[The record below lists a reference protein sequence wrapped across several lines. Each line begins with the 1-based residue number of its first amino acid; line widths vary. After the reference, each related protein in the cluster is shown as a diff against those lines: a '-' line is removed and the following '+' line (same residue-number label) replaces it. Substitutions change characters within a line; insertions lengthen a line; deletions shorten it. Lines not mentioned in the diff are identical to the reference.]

1 MKRILTLVLV
11 LALALAALTSC
22 AVVDTVKGWFEKD
35 CEHSFVNGECE
46 KCGEADPDYVA
57 PVVDED
63 LQAAYD
69 YIKENYKKLGITTTN
84 FEVMKAAP
92 IGEKVFAIT
101 WTASNEAI
109 TITESEDGNFYVV
122 NVPELG
128 EEAINYTLN
137 FSIQNEA
144 GEKKE
149 GSFNL
154 TVPAFAV
161 NTYEEYVEAEDGTA
175 LVIRGIV
182 TGIYSKSTNS
192 TKENSLL
199 IQDLEGKG
207 GYYAYQL
214 EDDPAGVIS
223 VGMTVEVRGNKK
235 TYNGTFELTDPV
247 VTVIDP
253 EIKTVTPID
262 ITETVIA
269 ASGLD
274 ATELVKKNGALV
286 TIKGVTLLDHNS
298 SNGYHNFKIGNHTA
312 YLRVSSSSNM
322 ITKAEGETV
331 TETFKANFYYKAD
344 VTGIITLYNNAIYLM
359 PVSSAP
365 FANLV
370 AQELPDDAKVDLA
383 INNTTV
389 PGMIQIAG
397 DTALPTTTNI
407 DGVAISWALVNGADC
422 ATLSGSTLTVTIPEE
437 AKNVTLTATY
447 TCGEATKT
455 KDYTIVVK
463 PISTITIE
471 QANNIGMNMTHNT
484 YTEELYYIVG
494 TIDSIVGT
502 DYGNMYIKDGD
513 FSIYIYG
520 LYDATGKIRYDA
532 MDPQPLA
539 KDTIKVLSSVGK
551 YNNDVQLKNAK
562 VIEHTIHPDNV
573 VEQAPEIEFKPVNPI
588 VDTEFFIGMTKND
601 TVYYI
606 TGYMGTGNSQYYMAS
621 TAKQADAAKVTVVA
635 GPTEGTYYLTVV
647 VDGATKYLDLVV
659 SGTHKNA
666 VYADAAPEVGLSFD
680 ADTKT
685 FYKELDGANYTFGTA
700 LSNNYTTIGGVQV
713 SADNAMLQISFAAE
727 HTCTFT
733 DVVTAPTC
741 EDQGYTTHT
750 CVCGNVVVDT
760 YVDALD
766 HDFGENNDATDCLR
780 DGCDVLNPAIHT
792 CTFQLTKTEAPTCT
806 TEGYELWECTDEECE
821 LFEKRNV
828 QPVLAHA
835 DTDGDYKCDN
845 GTCDEIVLPAADSV
859 LTIAEA
865 LKIGELYKNTTG
877 ASYAPNKYYIVGK
890 ITELTSTKFG
900 TCKITDE
907 TGTIDIYG
915 LKDSTGTDR
924 YEYLDVKPVVGDT
937 VKIYGSLGAFKQAVQ
952 FDNSNI
958 IEHTVHTCVPGA
970 EATCTTAQTCTLCSK
985 VIVAALGHDYQGA
998 TCTVPGIC
1006 SVCQDVGKTLPHT
1019 FEGGICSGCGASETD
1034 TPVVVPQYVK
1044 VNSATEFTSGTYVLV
1059 VNTSNVTFSTISGTW
1074 VVGDELTVTDGV
1086 IAKATGDTY
1095 AITLNVTDAGVT
1107 IKIGDQFVAP
1117 KSGNNN
1123 GIVFGTEYVWAYS
1136 VDDNGNI
1143 TFKGT
1148 GSDTTTLAYNS
1159 TNTNPGPGFRAYK
1172 NTTAAGSN
1180 YHTAFSAYKLVE

>member
-22 AVVDTVKGWFEKD
+22 AVVDTVKGWFGGED
-35 CEHSFVNGECE
+35 HEHSFVEGKCE
-46 KCGEADPDYVA
+46 CGEADPDYVA

-69 YIKENYKKLGITTTN
+69 YIKLTYKNLGITKES
-84 FEVMKAAP
+84 FDVMKAAP
-92 IGEKVFAIT
+92 IGDKIFPIT
-101 WTASNEAI
+101 WSINNEAI

-122 NVPELG
+122 NVPELSD
-128 EEAINYTLN
+128 EAINYTLN

-161 NTYEEYVEAEDGTA
+161 NTYEEYVEAEDDTA

-192 TKENSLL
+192 NKENSLL

-214 EDDPAGVIS
+214 AEDPAGVIS

-235 TYNGTFELTDPV
+235 NYNGTFELTDPV

-331 TETFKANFYYKAD
+331 TKTFTDNFYYKAD
-344 VTGIITLYNNAIYLM
+344 VTGIITLFNNAIYLM

-370 AQELPDDAKVDLA
+370 EQELPDDAKIDLA

-397 DTALPTTTNI
+397 DTALPTTTTIN
-407 DGVAISWALVNGADC
+407 GVTISWALVNGADC

-463 PISTITIE
+463 PISTITIQE
-471 QANNIGMNMTHNT
+471 ANNIGMNMTHNT

-621 TAKQADAAKVTVVA
+621 TAKQADAAKVTVIA

-766 HDFGENNDATDCLR
+766 HNFGENNDAADCQN

-792 CTFQLTKTEAPTCT
+792 CTFEHTETVAPTCT
-806 TEGYELWECTDEECE
+806 TEGYELWECNSEECE

-828 QPVLAHA
+828 QPVIAHA

-845 GTCDEIVLPAADSV
+845 DVTCDELVLPEDGST
-859 LTIAEA
+859 LTIEQA
-865 LKIGELYKNTTG
+865 LTIGALVTSPTTQ
-877 ASYAPNKYYIVGK
+877 KYYI
-890 ITELTSTKFG
+890 S
-900 TCKITDE
+900 
-907 TGTIDIYG
+907 GTITGFYGNNAATYGNVYIQDENDKSILIYG
-915 LKDSTGTDR
+915 LTKDGVQYGNMT
-924 YEYLDVKPVVGDT
+924 VKPVKYDYIKVC
-937 VKIYGSLGAFKQAVQ
+937 GSLTSYNGTAQ
-952 FDNSNI
+952 FATSEL
-958 IEHTVHTCVPGA
+958 IEHTAHVCSEYT
-970 EATCTTAQTCTLCSK
+970 EATCEDL
-985 VIVAALGHDYQGA
+985 AACVVCGA
-998 TCTVPGIC
+998 TTGELEEHTYSNGVC
-1006 SVCQDVGKTLPHT
+1006 SVCGHQEGAPEVVTNKATMAYTGSTTGNMTGNNDAATVGLDATIFTVIGNKGGTSNNCGLNKSGQIRLYGNKADGNGSYFTVTSAEGYTIQSIKIT
-1019 FEGGICSGCGASETD
+1019 FTNSTNNKNCQLTVDGTSTVFDGSSTTWEVDINSNSFELKNIITGSTTQIYISSIEITY
-1034 TPVVVPQYVK
+1034 VVPQ
-1044 VNSATEFTSGTYVLV
+1044 A
-1059 VNTSNVTFSTISGTW
+1059 
-1074 VVGDELTVTDGV
+1074 
-1086 IAKATGDTY
+1086 
-1095 AITLNVTDAGVT
+1095 
-1107 IKIGDQFVAP
+1107 
-1117 KSGNNN
+1117 
-1123 GIVFGTEYVWAYS
+1123 
-1136 VDDNGNI
+1136 
-1143 TFKGT
+1143 
-1148 GSDTTTLAYNS
+1148 
-1159 TNTNPGPGFRAYK
+1159 
-1172 NTTAAGSN
+1172 
-1180 YHTAFSAYKLVE
+1180 